1 MFNKVVFRSGI
12 DKEST
17 EYGAEGT
24 WVDCDKVRFRFG
36 LPQKI
41 GGWLKTA
48 GTAMLGAVR
57 GIKAWFDLDG
67 SRYIGLG
74 TNKKVYI
81 FNGGNLYNVTP
92 IRQSN
97 TSLTSLFS
105 STNGSSN
112 VTVNINSHGAG
123 AGDFVSFNTISA
135 LTGSTSYTPSDFTTG
150 EFEVQGVANGDAF
163 FIQMPS
169 AESGT
174 GITTTGSGNAV
185 FEENIEP
192 DVQTIGYGWGTSTWG
207 SEAWG
212 TARSVSNVTLDM
224 GMWSF
229 DNAGED
235 LFAWK
240 KNGGTYLWDT
250 SAGLANNRMAQVSNA
265 PTASITGL
273 VSTPDRHL
281 ICFGTEITIGTPNT
295 QDTMLIRWSDQENFT
310 QWAPTATNT
319 AGSQRLGEGSKII
332 SAKKTRNEILVWT
345 DLGLHSMQFIGPPF
359 TFGFRLLGTDCGA
372 VGLNSTVVVNDTAY
386 WMSEGRFMVYRGS
399 IQELPCSVKSY
410 VFNDINT
417 TQNPQVYAG
426 ENNEFNEVVW
436 YYCSANSSQID
447 RYVIYNYQ
455 ENIWYVGNLSR
466 STWVDQGV
474 FSVPQATEYDA
485 TSTAAPA
492 SVVNGASAGRS
503 FIYEHETGTTDNGN
517 IMSSFITSGDVDIA
531 DGDQFM
537 FIRGYIPDFKNLQG
551 TVKMNLLSR
560 EFPAD
565 TQTESGEIDITSSTR
580 EVNTR
585 SRGRQIAVKISS
597 DSSTDDQWRFGTLR
611 VDARPDG
618 RR

>member
-36 LPQKI
+36 LPQKM

-192 DVQTIGYGWGTSTWG
+192 DVQTIGYGWGTSTWDRKHG
-207 SEAWG
+207 ELLVQFLMLRLIWECG
-212 TARSVSNVTLDM
+212 VLITLV
-224 GMWSF
+224 
-229 DNAGED
+229 
-235 LFAWK
+235 K
-240 KNGGTYLWDT
+240 IYL
-250 SAGLANNRMAQVSNA
+250 L
-265 PTASITGL
+265 
-273 VSTPDRHL
+273 
-281 ICFGTEITIGTPNT
+281 EKE
-295 QDTMLIRWSDQENFT
+295 RW
-310 QWAPTATNT
+310 
-319 AGSQRLGEGSKII
+319 
-332 SAKKTRNEILVWT
+332 
-345 DLGLHSMQFIGPPF
+345 
-359 TFGFRLLGTDCGA
+359 
-372 VGLNSTVVVNDTAY
+372 
-386 WMSEGRFMVYRGS
+386 
-399 IQELPCSVKSY
+399 
-410 VFNDINT
+410 
-417 TQNPQVYAG
+417 
-426 ENNEFNEVVW
+426 
-436 YYCSANSSQID
+436 
-447 RYVIYNYQ
+447 
-455 ENIWYVGNLSR
+455 NLS
-466 STWVDQGV
+466 
-474 FSVPQATEYDA
+474 
-485 TSTAAPA
+485 
-492 SVVNGASAGRS
+492 
-503 FIYEHETGTTDNGN
+503 
-517 IMSSFITSGDVDIA
+517 M
-531 DGDQFM
+531 
-537 FIRGYIPDFKNLQG
+537 GYFC
-551 TVKMNLLSR
+551 R
-560 EFPAD
+560 
-565 TQTESGEIDITSSTR
+565 
-580 EVNTR
+580 
-585 SRGRQIAVKISS
+585 IS
-597 DSSTDDQWRFGTLR
+597 
-611 VDARPDG
+611 
-618 RR
+618 